1 MSTDQIH
8 FERRAAQRFELH
20 LPVSVRLPQTSLEGC
35 GSTQNLS
42 ARGALFHTDLQM
54 AESDLMEITLV
65 MPSMITLAEN
75 MRVRCVGKVLR
86 VLASAYGRGSV
97 VAVKVEKYEYLP
109 DADSVSSSSSRIAA
123 LRDHPHE
130 KHGSLASNAL
140 MSK

>member
-1 MSTDQIH
+1 
-8 FERRAAQRFELH
+8 
-20 LPVSVRLPQTSLEGC
+20 
-35 GSTQNLS
+35 
-42 ARGALFHTDLQM
+42 
-54 AESDLMEITLV
+54 MEITLV

-123 LRDHPHE
+123 LREHPHE